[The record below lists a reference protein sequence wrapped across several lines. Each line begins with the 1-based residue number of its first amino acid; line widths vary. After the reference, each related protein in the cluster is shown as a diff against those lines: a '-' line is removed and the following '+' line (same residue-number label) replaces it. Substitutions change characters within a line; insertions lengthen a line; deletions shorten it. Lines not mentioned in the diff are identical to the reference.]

1 MRSKKSQYELL
12 FTFTISQKRYKIT
25 RATCEF
31 LLQVYHIMGKASK
44 HGIYTA
50 RCKPLQCRH
59 LPALFTASGQKQ
71 ADSNTFPPK
80 VHVLSNDSQL
90 KLCLYLS
97 SGCKRNML
105 LKKSSE
111 RVHGLVTQ
119 VWTPGG
125 GDKPDWVGREKAHL
139 TKRDLR
145 SLESSKC
152 YHQASEI
159 GIEGKQG

>member
-12 FTFTISQKRYKIT
+12 FTFTISQKRYKTTCAI
-25 RATCEF
+25 CEF
-31 LLQVYHIMGKASK
+31 LLQIYHIMGKASK

-59 LPALFTASGQKQ
+59 LPALFRASGQKQ

-97 SGCKRNML
+97 SGCKRNMHLKKIYLWKEFTVLL
-105 LKKSSE
+105 LKS
-111 RVHGLVTQ
+111 GLLEEVTNQ
-119 VWTPGG
+119 TGWE
-125 GDKPDWVGREKAHL
+125 EKKH
-139 TKRDLR
+139 T
-145 SLESSKC
+145 
-152 YHQASEI
+152 
-159 GIEGKQG
+159 

>member
-1 MRSKKSQYELL
+1 
-12 FTFTISQKRYKIT
+12 
-25 RATCEF
+25 
-31 LLQVYHIMGKASK
+31 MGKASK

-59 LPALFTASGQKQ
+59 LPALFRASGQKQ

-97 SGCKRNML
+97 SGCKRNMH
-105 LKKSSE
+105 LKKKKKKELSLE
-111 RVHGLVTQ
+111 RVHSLVTQ

-125 GDKPDWVGREKAHL
+125 GDKPD
-139 TKRDLR
+139 
-145 SLESSKC
+145 
-152 YHQASEI
+152 
-159 GIEGKQG
+159 